1 MRPAPGS
8 GARWRGRWAVRKL
21 ISYAVAVALVLAGWH
36 LTALMVASP
45 ALPTP
50 VQTVPVLLA
59 HLPEILPAFRV
70 SLCRVLA
77 ATAIASVLAIPL
89 GIIVGRTPALD
100 AAVAPSLYILY
111 PIPKIVLLPV
121 LLVLL
126 GLGDASKVALMSL
139 TIFFQVLVGVR
150 DAARLVPEGAVLSA
164 RSLGAT
170 RAGVLA
176 HVVVPAVLPQ
186 IFTSL
191 RVGAGT
197 AVAVLFLAEA
207 IAGSTGLG
215 YFIVNAWSMIDYPA
229 MFAGIVAMAVLGV
242 CVYEAFNLAER
253 LLTPWRR
260 RG

>member
-100 AAVAPSLYILY
+100 AAVAPILYI
-111 PIPKIVLLPV
+111 
-121 LLVLL
+121 L